1 MTDMTLGELKK
12 LTSGNAF
19 SPIDL
24 VFADFILRRTR
35 SQSPELFAAAA
46 LASFAVRAGNSLP

>member
-35 SQSPELFAAAA
+35 SQSPELFAA
-46 LASFAVRAGNSLP
+46 SCFSY